1 MFASRYFI
9 HDLVYS
15 SMIEWTVPKPWR
27 KFARQYA
34 TLIKDITD
42 TLSSGEAV
50 VYPPRKLVFEM
61 MDHLAPKEI
70 RAIMVGQNPYP
81 DDNARG
87 IPFASAKGRNTSS
100 LEKMHKELQRE
111 YPYLNLPRNI
121 NRLVLS
127 WVNQGVFM
135 VNMSMTI
142 GSGKDPFLTDHSVM
156 WEEFVRELVDYIV
169 HKRRVP
175 VILMGQVAWELDVP
189 GDLAIKVPHPVARDG
204 GFVGCGVF
212 SRCNEMLKDD
222 PILWAVEV
230 GDCTF

>member
-1 MFASRYFI
+1 MVPGITTVVTDKVHGSTFIRGSCLLLHVRY
-9 HDLVYS
+9 LVLFTS
-15 SMIEWTVPKPWR
+15 GALVHAVLDGWVLGLVSKIEWTVPKPWR

-111 YPYLNLPRNI
+111 YPYLNIPRNI

-127 WVNQGVFM
+127 WVNQGTETYIRAYVPVFDA
-135 VNMSMTI
+135 VH
-142 GSGKDPFLTDHSVM
+142 G
-156 WEEFVRELVDYIV
+156 VREGGVTVACEYI
-169 HKRRVP
+169 P
-175 VILMGQVAWELDVP
+175 VGVMVGTSCGLSSYAGAMGDIWY
-189 GDLAIKVPHPVARDG
+189 
-204 GFVGCGVF
+204 
-212 SRCNEMLKDD
+212 
-222 PILWAVEV
+222 AV
-230 GDCTF
+230 T